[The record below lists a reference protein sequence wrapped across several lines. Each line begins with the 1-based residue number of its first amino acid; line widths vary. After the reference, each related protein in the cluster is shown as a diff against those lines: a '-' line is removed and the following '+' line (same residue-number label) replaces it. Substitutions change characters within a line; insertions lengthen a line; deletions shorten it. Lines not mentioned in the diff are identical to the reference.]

1 MNGDIV
7 SVGSQIL
14 KGENALITG
23 DQVEVNANNIIVVFI
38 SGVLPS

>member
-1 MNGDIV
+1 MAVGSKVILAPGVIVNGDIV

-23 DQVEVNANNIIVVFI
+23 DQG
-38 SGVLPS
+38 S